1 MDKQDRQPRPSA
13 ASGRLPRG
21 SAARRT
27 VPPDTFRYTLANL
40 EEETGIAGRNIRYYI
55 SQGLLPAAEGRGPS
69 ATYTQSHLL
78 RLQAIAL
85 MRDQDLP
92 LKAMKERLADLSDD
106 HIRVMLNVEAAPAED
121 LWRRIALHPRLEL
134 HVREEAGQVDYDL
147 LRLVEL
153 IISVVRDELSEDTD
167 RTAP

>member
-1 MDKQDRQPRPSA
+1 MDQQDRQPRPSA

-40 EEETGIAGRNIRYYI
+40 EDETGIAGRNIRYYI

-92 LKAMKERLADLSDD
+92 LKTMKERLADLSDD
-106 HIRVMLNVEAAPAED
+106 HIRRISGGASRCTPGLNSMCAKRQGGWTTICSA
-121 LWRRIALHPRLEL
+121 
-134 HVREEAGQVDYDL
+134 
-147 LRLVEL
+147 
-153 IISVVRDELSEDTD
+153 SSNLSS
-167 RTAP
+167 RSSAMS